1 VQVLCARLVLPIAIQ
16 SASRNSVVKKV
27 QFLNVTLNFALVY
40 HAYDLNIYSG
50 LESVKINQHAKY
62 LD

>member
-27 QFLNVTLNFALVY
+27 QFLNVTQQSK
-40 HAYDLNIYSG
+40 IY
-50 LESVKINQHAKY
+50 
-62 LD
+62 